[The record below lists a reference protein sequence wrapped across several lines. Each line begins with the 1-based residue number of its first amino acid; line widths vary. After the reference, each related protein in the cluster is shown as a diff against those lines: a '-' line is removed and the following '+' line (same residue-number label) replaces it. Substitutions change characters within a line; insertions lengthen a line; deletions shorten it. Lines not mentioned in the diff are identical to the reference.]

1 MTDIWVCGNCHSLN
15 RQRSKRCYKCGA
27 DQVVAATDQGVTH
40 RQEEAIAIR
49 AVVAYRS
56 SSALA
61 FATSI
66 FLLLLAGIAVGQV
79 VLEIGAYP
87 AVVHEIDRIAAGER
101 PDPSVAI
108 EWGGAALPLLAANV
122 GVVIFTL
129 LFFAAWL
136 SRVVSN
142 VPALGGGIPTTT
154 PARAFRNT
162 LIPIVNLW
170 TVPGMVTDVLY
181 RLDPTGGGLFMVGVA
196 WLGLVGSWVISFFAG
211 WYLNLRL
218 QFDAFNAASLDEFV
232 ESVHGLLP
240 VGLAIDVV
248 CGLLIAAGS
257 VVLILVIVRI
267 ERRSRN
273 RDAEVR
279 AVAGALE

>member
-27 DQVVAATDQGVTH
+27 DQQVAATDQGITH
-40 RQEEAIAIR
+40 RQEEAIAVR
-49 AVVAYRS
+49 SVVKYRP

-61 FATSI
+61 FATSL
-66 FLLLLAGIAVGQV
+66 FLLALAGIAVGLV
-79 VLEIGAYP
+79 AIEIAAYP
-87 AVVHEIDRIAAGER
+87 AVLREIDRLAAGGE
-101 PDPSVAI
+101 PDPTAAI
-108 EWGGAALPLLAANV
+108 SWGKSALPLAAVNI
-122 GVVIFTL
+122 GVVIFAL

-142 VPALGGGIPTTT
+142 VPALGGGVPGTT
-154 PARAFRNT
+154 PGRAFRNT
-162 LIPIVNLW
+162 LIPVVNLW

-181 RLDPTGGGLFMVGVA
+181 RLDPKAGGLFMVGVA
-196 WLGLVGSWVISFFAG
+196 WLGLVGSWIISFIAG

-218 QFDAFNAASLDEFV
+218 QFDAFNAASLDEFI
-232 ESVHGLLP
+232 ESIRGLLP
-240 VGLAIDVV
+240 IAVAIDVV
-248 CGLLIAAGS
+248 CGLLIAAGA

-267 ERRSRN
+267 ERRSRD

-279 AVAGALE
+279 AVAGALQ